1 MEKTAMD
8 KMRPVHATKL
18 KKPPSE
24 VCLAQY
30 EAMLTPPQKF
40 SILTDKSYSRLSFT
54 KYVNLTHN
62 TGESQSTRHS
72 RDVQ

>member
-1 MEKTAMD
+1 MD
-8 KMRPVHATKL
+8 KMRPVQATKL

-40 SILTDKSYSRLSFT
+40 IILTSKYYQRLSFT
-54 KYVNLTHN
+54 KYVNLTMQEN
-62 TGESQSTRHS
+62 LRAPGTEEM
-72 RDVQ
+72 

>member
-40 SILTDKSYSRLSFT
+40 NILTSKCYLRLSFT
-54 KYVNLTHN
+54 K
-62 TGESQSTRHS
+62 
-72 RDVQ
+72 